1 MVVSSKSPQQL
12 PNPAKPEPNRCL
24 NFPIQ
29 FRRFMFYYATTQKRS
44 RCQNQTQTFDFNN
57 MPLNSLSINN
67 MLRSSKIFVPKRQEF
82 NYVGTNGRGSVAVC
96 VNQPR
101 ALAAVCRMAA
111 CSISQTGSAVS

>member
-1 MVVSSKSPQQL
+1 MVVSSKLVQPL

-29 FRRFMFYYATTQKRS
+29 FRRFMFYCATTQKRS

-82 NYVGTNGRGSVAVC
+82 NYVGTDGHGSVWDRTLFWSSVHKFFELQA
-96 VNQPR
+96 
-101 ALAAVCRMAA
+101 
-111 CSISQTGSAVS
+111 